1 MAEIDLKKY
10 ILETNKPQK
19 FVIKIAQ
26 NVDKN
31 LIDYMEK
38 MLKFK
43 GMSKMTAFK
52 ELPFQPNPIDFPR
65 LKNFCGT
72 IYKSE
77 MEFDY
82 PMTENLLRSEISNYL
97 NLSFAYIIVRKDDSP
112 LEEYI
117 EDYLTIEDKNYQN
130 DLLEKKF
137 GNVAPDEW
145 YGDDY
150 NKELVKAQE
159 KNPSSVTKQYEEIK
173 LEKNKE
179 E

>member
-19 FVIKIAQ
+19 FIVKIAQ
-26 NVDKN
+26 DVDKK
-31 LIDYMEK
+31 LINYMEK

-43 GMSKMTAFK
+43 GMSSMTPFK
-52 ELPFQPNPIDFPR
+52 EMPFQPNPIDFPR
-65 LKNFCGT
+65 LKNFCGA

-82 PMTENLLRSEISNYL
+82 PMTENLLRNEISNYL
-97 NLSFAYIIVRKDDSP
+97 NLSFSYIIVRREESP
-112 LEEYI
+112 LEEYT

-137 GNVAPDEW
+137 GDINPKDW
-145 YGDDY
+145 YGEEY
-150 NKELVKAQE
+150 IEKLVKAQE
-159 KNPSSVTKQYEEIK
+159 VNPSSVTKQYQEVK
-173 LEKNKE
+173 LDNE
-179 E
+179 

>member
-10 ILETNKPQK
+10 ILETNNPQK
-19 FVIKIAQ
+19 FVVKIAQ
-26 NVDKN
+26 KVDN
-31 LIDYMEK
+31 DLIKYMEK

-43 GMSKMTAFK
+43 GMSNMTPF
-52 ELPFQPNPIDFPR
+52 EEMPFQPNPIDFPR
-65 LKNFCGT
+65 LKNFCEA

-97 NLSFAYIIVRKDDSP
+97 DLSFAYIIVRKENSP

-117 EDYLTIEDKNYQN
+117 DDYLTIEDENYQN

-137 GNVAPDEW
+137 GDITVSDW

-159 KNPSSVTKQYEEIK
+159 KSSSSVTNQYEDVE